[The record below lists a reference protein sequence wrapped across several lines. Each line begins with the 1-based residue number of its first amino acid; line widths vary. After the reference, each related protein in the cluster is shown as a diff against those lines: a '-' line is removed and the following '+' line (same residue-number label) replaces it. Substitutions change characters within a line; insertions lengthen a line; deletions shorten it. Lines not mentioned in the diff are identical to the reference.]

1 MAELKLSGTDGLF
14 IGDYNSDQEVLYS
27 YRLSRDKKLLNWL
40 YQFKDRIE
48 YVIFL
53 TEDSVEIIKLSSILK
68 LLKVLPYD
76 YAIAPNM
83 TVMTDGGTLL

>member
-1 MAELKLSGTDGLF
+1 MAELKLAGTDGLF

-68 LLKVLPYD
+68 LLKVLP
-76 YAIAPNM
+76 
-83 TVMTDGGTLL
+83 